1 MAFGLDMGPDSVV
14 NIKVVGVGGGG
25 ISSPTTRWIW
35 RGWIAAA
42 VGGALEVGR
51 AGAGLG
57 ATADSPGVRGSP
69 LGARGGGPRQAVAG
83 AGLLAVLR
91 RVQAATV
98 PVRGRR
104 LRL

>member
-1 MAFGLDMGPDSVV
+1 MFSKIGRFRR
-14 NIKVVGVGGGG
+14 GGG

-35 RGWIAAA
+35 RGRIAA
-42 VGGALEVGR
+42 VFGGTLEAGR

-57 ATADSPGVRGSP
+57 ATAVSPGVRGSP
-69 LGARGGGPRQAVAG
+69 LGARGGGPQLAVAG
-83 AGLLAVLR
+83 AGLSAALR
-91 RVQAATV
+91 RVQVAVV